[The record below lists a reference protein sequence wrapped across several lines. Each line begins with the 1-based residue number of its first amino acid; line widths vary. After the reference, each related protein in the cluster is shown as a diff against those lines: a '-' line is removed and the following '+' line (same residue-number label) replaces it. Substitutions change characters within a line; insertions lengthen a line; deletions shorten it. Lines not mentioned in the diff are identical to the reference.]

1 MSGFPLIIKLIS
13 MAVLVSSSGL
23 GGVIAII
30 VLAMKLFMLVTYC
43 SIIQTQHRK
52 EIQVHAHTHE
62 NTVQSN

>member
-30 VLAMKLFMLVTYC
+30 VLAMKLFML
-43 SIIQTQHRK
+43 
-52 EIQVHAHTHE
+52 
-62 NTVQSN
+62 